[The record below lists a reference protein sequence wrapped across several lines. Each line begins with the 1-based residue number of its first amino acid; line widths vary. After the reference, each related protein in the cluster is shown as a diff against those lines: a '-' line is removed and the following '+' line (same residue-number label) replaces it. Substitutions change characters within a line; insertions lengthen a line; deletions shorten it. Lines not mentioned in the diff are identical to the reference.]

1 MNNIAGLE
9 NIGGNLVTNQ
19 FYRFKDDKMVDL
31 DENDYNMVIIDKNN
45 IKLCFPLGIN
55 GIVSP
60 HINYQVE
67 TNFNLKT
74 LIKIIDDYY
83 NGEFNYEENEL
94 LNKSGIDSFNYSSRR
109 DLLDESNLCYFE
121 GVEYNSN
128 VYTLLLGS

>member
-1 MNNIAGLE
+1 
-9 NIGGNLVTNQ
+9 
-19 FYRFKDDKMVDL
+19 MVDL

-60 HINYQVE
+60 QFKYQTE

-83 NGEFNYEENEL
+83 SGEFNNEENEL
-94 LNKSGIDSFNYSSRR
+94 LNKSGIDSLNYSSRR
-109 DLLDESNLCYFE
+109 DLLDESNLCYFQ
-121 GVEYNSN
+121 GVEYNNN
-128 VYTLLLGS
+128 VYTVLLGS